1 LSFLLKI
8 KNKIMGRRK
17 LDENRKKQKLSTTIN
32 DDLWKLLEQYA
43 DDMDQTRT
51 SVIEKWLKDGLK
63 NQEIIDRLKS
73 ENITLPGSDL

>member
-1 LSFLLKI
+1 
-8 KNKIMGRRK
+8 MGRRK

>member
-1 LSFLLKI
+1 
-8 KNKIMGRRK
+8 MGRRK

-32 DDLWKLLEQYA
+32 DDLWELLEQYA

-63 NQEIIDRLKS
+63 NQEIIDKLKA
-73 ENITLPGSDL
+73 ENIILPNSDL